1 MAKTPSLVDLDH
13 AATTRLRPEVWDAM
27 QPFLRDRYGNPS
39 GSHKI
44 ARDAVRAVDEARE
57 RVAFLV
63 GSRPDEVIFT
73 SGGTESNNHALTGG
87 MPPRPGRP
95 ICSAV
100 EHHAVLDPTVH
111 LGGAVIPV
119 DQLGRVQPVA
129 LRSTLEQVMLQDAAD
144 VDGSARS
151 LADEHAGQQQIA
163 VISTMLANNETG
175 VINNIDALVT
185 ELREFCDTHGVA
197 HVPFH
202 TDAVQAAVWLDL
214 RVHAATADLISL
226 SGHKL
231 GGPKGVGA
239 LIARRSTPIRPL
251 LLGGGQEHG
260 RRSGTTNVAGIVGFA
275 TALKTV
281 VDTQQETCQRVGTLR
296 NTFAQQ
302 IRARIPDAVLT
313 VLSAD
318 DVSIGTDSVASAPI
332 NKDNPVLPNI
342 LHLCIRDAD
351 SETLLLLL
359 ESNGVCASAA
369 SSCSSGAQQQSHVLS
384 AMQVDADRA
393 LGALRFSLGWDS
405 TMEDVQHAV
414 AALETAVD
422 RVKLF
427 K

>member
-1 MAKTPSLVDLDH
+1 MATSPSLIDLDH

-27 QPFLRDRYGNPS
+27 QPFLHDRYGNPS

-57 RVAFLV
+57 RVASLV

-100 EHHAVLDPTVH
+100 EHHAVLDPTLY

-119 DQLGRVQPVA
+119 DQLGRVQPDA
-129 LRSTLEQVMLQDAAD
+129 LRSTLEQAVLVDTAD
-144 VDGSARS
+144 TSGSTQS
-151 LADEHAGQQQIA
+151 IGGEHAVHQRVA
-163 VISTMLANNETG
+163 VVSTMLANNETG
-175 VINNIDALVT
+175 VINDIDALSR
-185 ELREFCDTHGVA
+185 ELREFCDAHGIA

-202 TDAVQAAVWLDL
+202 TDAVQAAVWMDL
-214 RVHAATADLISL
+214 RVHASAADLISL

-275 TALKTV
+275 TALDAV
-281 VDTQQETCQRVGTLR
+281 VNTQHETCQRVATLR
-296 NTFAQQ
+296 NTFAHQVQ
-302 IRARIPDAVLT
+302 SRIPDAVLT
-313 VLSAD
+313 VLSST
-318 DVSIGTDSVASAPI
+318 DVEIGNDGVATTPI

-342 LHLCIRDAD
+342 LHLCIQDAD

-405 TMEDVQHAV
+405 TMEDIEQAV
-414 AALETAVD
+414 AALEIAVE